1 MIGAGRGGACQS
13 ARKKRQ
19 NGERRLPRLRRRKRF
34 SPFSVAGDRV
44 FLSAR
49 KSLFSCYLFSTLY
62 CFLCGRPGG
71 LSCAAQSRLCRL
83 CPALRARVSIPDAV
97 VCCDRSGH
105 APLSRRYLRSPH
117 PGKRPPGCKEP
128 RRFAHALFVVAA
140 GPCSALLWCMSPV

>member
-49 KSLFSCYLFSTLY
+49 KSLFSCFLFSTLY

-117 PGKRPPGCKEP
+117 PGKCRNVRGNAVSRTRSASL
-128 RRFAHALFVVAA
+128 RR
-140 GPCSALLWCMSPV
+140 SLLILMSGTFSRL